1 MKYFISILSISK
13 FYREK
18 KMIILLKIFLI
29 LKLIKADCPFKET
42 IYDQP
47 IIIRNFNNLS
57 QLEFNNCN
65 ETITGFGI
73 FNWGLKPNKKLILD
87 NSLNFKGLK
96 IFSKSSQFIHLINFK
111 GFDLLSNP
119 FDDIYYYK
127 SSSTQIV
134 WYIDTSNFNFYIN
147 NKLINEKECLNNT
160 NTNWNNLIT
169 NSKILFLLISNTIY
183 SSKVCPFIFKNAL
196 IQELYLNQIKTSFV
210 NSNILSFNKIEN
222 TADLNT
228 IVLHVDFSLYR
239 IYFDENLLNL
249 GIFKYIQS
257 LQIDGVINGI
267 QNDLFKSFT
276 NIKVLRI
283 QTQHVK
289 KLFATNNKWF
299 EYLNNDL
306 NPIDLDGPDVYVSLF
321 MQESIFLI
329 IYQTFSKV
337 TLYDYPNEDFCL
349 FSKFP
354 HDKLVFPKLKPIQY
368 STCSCTE
375 LYLIQNSFKYNKMFD
390 FYSHQVSTSYIMY
403 QYYMDEIIEKTFSK
417 CFQNEMELYNLI
429 RICDFK
435 QRLNKCKIKNVT
447 RNNEAS
453 SYFEMYDWQEVS
465 KISSLIFSVYLN
477 SIFSLIVIIINILTL
492 LIIKSKTIIKEKNA
506 MYNFLFIN
514 TNLTL
519 IYILIYALR
528 LIGICIENDYYCSP
542 LNETKFNIYYKT
554 IIILFCGETLK
565 TASNF
570 SYLSFSLS
578 RYIKVTSTTKLGF
591 LLKFDKLKKRYYFLI
606 SLIIAVFINLYH
618 LFEYNFNLSKLPD
631 YFQDG
636 LKDVELFYK
645 YSNPNDE
652 FIEHF
657 TSFQYYLLNTFFYI
671 KLIFSDL
678 SYIVLN
684 LIIDLKLL
692 SFIKYQNSKKIKIIS
707 QVVISNNNN
716 NNSSNKTNKKSSAN
730 SNTNRLTS
738 MVIFNGLNCFILRFP
753 IALTNMYGF
762 IFRFDK
768 SDKLFKPNVYGYIV
782 CRGFKICSHLQDI
795 FYFLYILSL
804 LIQFLI
810 FFHFDILF
818 RKGYNE
824 IKLIFLKKFK
834 KKNAVALLVV

>member
-147 NKLINEKECLNNT
+147 NKLIDEKECLNNT

-249 GIFKYIQS
+249 AIFKYIQS

-289 KLFATNNKWF
+289 KLFATNNKWL

-329 IYQTFSKV
+329 
-337 TLYDYPNEDFCL
+337 
-349 FSKFP
+349 
-354 HDKLVFPKLKPIQY
+354 
-368 STCSCTE
+368 
-375 LYLIQNSFKYNKMFD
+375 M
-390 FYSHQVSTSYIMY
+390 SY
-403 QYYMDEIIEKTFSK
+403 
-417 CFQNEMELYNLI
+417 
-429 RICDFK
+429 
-435 QRLNKCKIKNVT
+435 
-447 RNNEAS
+447 
-453 SYFEMYDWQEVS
+453 
-465 KISSLIFSVYLN
+465 
-477 SIFSLIVIIINILTL
+477 VI
-492 LIIKSKTIIKEKNA
+492 
-506 MYNFLFIN
+506 
-514 TNLTL
+514 
-519 IYILIYALR
+519 
-528 LIGICIENDYYCSP
+528 
-542 LNETKFNIYYKT
+542 
-554 IIILFCGETLK
+554 
-565 TASNF
+565 
-570 SYLSFSLS
+570 
-578 RYIKVTSTTKLGF
+578 
-591 LLKFDKLKKRYYFLI
+591 
-606 SLIIAVFINLYH
+606 
-618 LFEYNFNLSKLPD
+618 
-631 YFQDG
+631 
-636 LKDVELFYK
+636 
-645 YSNPNDE
+645 
-652 FIEHF
+652 
-657 TSFQYYLLNTFFYI
+657 
-671 KLIFSDL
+671 
-678 SYIVLN
+678 
-684 LIIDLKLL
+684 
-692 SFIKYQNSKKIKIIS
+692 
-707 QVVISNNNN
+707 
-716 NNSSNKTNKKSSAN
+716 
-730 SNTNRLTS
+730 
-738 MVIFNGLNCFILRFP
+738 
-753 IALTNMYGF
+753 
-762 IFRFDK
+762 
-768 SDKLFKPNVYGYIV
+768 
-782 CRGFKICSHLQDI
+782 
-795 FYFLYILSL
+795 
-804 LIQFLI
+804 
-810 FFHFDILF
+810 
-818 RKGYNE
+818 
-824 IKLIFLKKFK
+824 
-834 KKNAVALLVV
+834 